1 MDGEALRS
9 RLARKLEVLS
19 EGDLET
25 VVRFVDA
32 LISHATCKP
41 QTTNQPDLSDES
53 PDSQLEWVDGILV
66 LKLADE
72 PVDSNRLDNAV
83 EVVRSERLNQLTALS

>member
-32 LISHATCKP
+32 LISRATCQP
-41 QTTNQPDLSDES
+41 QTASHTDLSDEP

-66 LKLADE
+66 LKLADK
-72 PVDSNRLDNAV
+72 PVDPNIIDNAV
-83 EVVRSERLNQLTALS
+83 QDMRNERLNRLMTW

>member
-9 RLARKLEVLS
+9 RLVRKLEILS

-32 LISHATCKP
+32 LINRATRKP
-41 QTTNQPDLSDES
+41 QAASRPDLSDES

-72 PVDSNRLDNAV
+72 PADPNSLDNAV
-83 EVVRSERLNQLTALS
+83 QDMRNERLNRLMAW